1 MGKSKSAFTG
11 FRSLQIAMLYT
22 KLIQIENYEST
33 QTTYPRGAW
42 SGFSP
47 RLEKTQKKVKKNGFL
62 KKRL

>member
-22 KLIQIENYEST
+22 KLIQIENCESS

-42 SGFSP
+42 AGFSP
-47 RLEKTQKKVKKNGFL
+47 RLDYGGGWILIRDLVL
-62 KKRL
+62 L